1 MAIDMKEIIAEGAR
15 NLLMGKKVK
24 KLTVKDIAEECNITR
39 QTFYYHFEDI
49 PDMIRWIMENEFDK
63 MVQEMLA
70 RDDPEDSVYYLLTVA
85 LNIQPHLERGMQSN
99 YGEEFEKIVGEF
111 IHHFSRRLMDEKGMF
126 KNYSEKDR
134 ELIVRYHCWAVVGI
148 VRGWT
153 KEDTKNMEEVVHML
167 YALLMGEV
175 RPY

>member
-15 NLLMGKKVK
+15 KLLLEKKVK
-24 KLTVKDIAEECNITR
+24 KLTVKDIADECNITR

-63 MVQEMLA
+63 MVQEILA
-70 RDDPEDSVYYLLTVA
+70 RDDPESVVYYLLTVA
-85 LNIQPHLERGMQSN
+85 LNIQPHLERGIQSN
-99 YGEEFEKIVGEF
+99 YGEEFGKIMSEF
-111 IHHFSRRLMDEKGMF
+111 IHRFSRQFMDKRGMY

-134 ELIVRYHCWAVVGI
+134 ELILRYHCCAVIGI

-153 KEDTKNMEEVVHML
+153 KEDTQSMEDVVHLL
-167 YALLMGEV
+167 YSLLMGEV
-175 RPY
+175 QPF